1 MSHTSVRDLMTS
13 PVFTVDQDREFT
25 SADDMMR
32 LQHIRHVPVV
42 GKGKLVG
49 LVTHR
54 DLMRAQAKLFLDEGG
69 DDTRIASV
77 RVGDYMTTDRL
88 TTCDPSTPADDA
100 ARLMLTKKI
109 GCVLVTEGDRV
120 VGILTESDLVSWAV
134 EMMAKTRLEQARGTT
149 PPPKG
154 A

>member
-1 MSHTSVRDLMTS
+1 MSHTTVRDLMTS

-42 GKGKLVG
+42 SKGNLVG

-54 DLMRAQAKLFLDEGG
+54 DLMRAQAKLFLDEDG
-69 DDTRIASV
+69 DDTRLASV
-77 RVGDYMTTDRL
+77 RVGDFMTTDRL

-109 GCVLVTEGDRV
+109 GCVLVQEGDRL